1 MIIRRNRVSCLK
13 IFKFY
18 LVPNFGN
25 RVLGNNV
32 SWFVHLYE
40 TWLGNNVSWLVH
52 LYETWL
58 GNNVSWFVH
67 PLGSPSGNYSTNHAI
82 LTQLRLKFFG
92 FLECG
97 SGTEERDSR

>member
-1 MIIRRNRVSCLK
+1 MFSFLIVCVMIIRRNRVSCLK

-40 TWLGNNVSWLVH
+40 TWLGNNVSW
-52 LYETWL
+52 
-58 GNNVSWFVH
+58 FVH

-82 LTQLRLKFFG
+82 LKQLRLKFFG